1 MTKAFIFDLDGVI
14 VDTAKYHYLA
24 WKRIADELG
33 LAFDIHDNELLKG
46 VSRQRSFEII
56 LDLNGRKESPEYIEK
71 YCAVKNEYYLE
82 YINRLREDEILP
94 GAKEFLKEARKNG
107 IKTALGS
114 ASKNSSLILEKLRIR
129 DMFDVI
135 VDGTRVK
142 NAKPDPEVFVKG
154 AEDLGVDPHECV
166 VFEDSAAGIAAA
178 HNGGMRAV
186 GVRNPEIRQRCDY
199 YVNSFA
205 DISAPVLVKKV
216 AGE

>member
-33 LAFDIHDNELLKG
+33 LKFDTRDNELLKG
-46 VSRQRSFEII
+46 VSRTRSFEII
-56 LDLNGRKESPEYIEK
+56 LELNGKKETPEYIDR
-71 YCAVKNEYYLE
+71 YCTVKNEYYVD
-82 YINRLREDEILP
+82 YISRLKEEEILP
-94 GAKEFLKEARKNG
+94 GAKEFMEEARKEG

-114 ASKNSSLILEKLRIR
+114 ASKNSRMILQKLNIR
-129 DMFDVI
+129 HMFDAVI
-135 VDGTRVK
+135 DGTKVK
-142 NAKPDPEVFVKG
+142 NAKPDPEVFLKG
-154 AEDLGVDPHECV
+154 AEELGVDPTECV
-166 VFEDSAAGIAAA
+166 VFEDSSAGIAAA

-186 GVRNPEIRQRCDY
+186 GVRNPEIRQSCDY

-205 DISAPVLVKKV
+205 DISAPGLVKKV